1 VNTLWVVLI
10 GGVVIL
16 LAYNLYAKRIDR
28 VVIQSDANRAT
39 PATMYMDGADFVPT
53 SRFVLYGYHFKSIA
67 AAGPIVGVIT
77 AANLWGWLP
86 AIIWLMVGVSFIGWA
101 SDYSAIMVAVRNDG
115 NSLSAIAHRLIAPRT
130 RRILFLFI
138 FFYLLLIGGA
148 FVGIM
153 AGVLDARPDVPF
165 GIVTLAIMGT
175 LAGWLIY
182 RRKANLG
189 MVTLLVVGVT
199 LVAMALGPAG
209 VPTPEPGA
217 TPDWSQGAISG
228 AVLDLNNAVNGD
240 TELYSVVDPTNA
252 DPRIP
257 PADPATGVR
266 PTTPKFNAETGA
278 INVFPSFL
286 MWAIFLLI
294 FSYLGANL
302 PIWRFAQP
310 VNYIGFWITA
320 LTIGFAAIGAVLAPL
335 GLVDGATEGK
345 FAIDAYKGF
354 VPDQTTATVQPL
366 WPLLFVTIAC
376 GAISGW
382 HALFGSIGTA
392 RQLEYETDAL
402 PVGGGGMFSEN
413 TLGLLSLVAVA
424 ITAGTAGATGFA
436 RGVGSLLEVVSFGLI
451 GVSYGTA
458 LGFGAFVVIVLT
470 VVQLVFRVMRV
481 TLGEWLGE
489 AWVGFKNQ
497 HVATIIGSLLVL
509 FLVLTGTWVYLWQ
522 LFGASN
528 QLLAAL
534 SLLIVTVWLA
544 SIGRNPAYAGIPM
557 VFMYVTT
564 IAASLVVA
572 YNLFRTVTTADLQVI
587 SVVGNWAMIAVALLL
602 VVAALVIGYDGW
614 QAWTRYRGHPV
625 GVEAMPQPA
634 EPYTPAGTG

>member
-1 VNTLWVVLI
+1 
-10 GGVVIL
+10 
-16 LAYNLYAKRIDR
+16 
-28 VVIQSDANRAT
+28 
-39 PATMYMDGADFVPT
+39 
-53 SRFVLYGYHFKSIA
+53 
-67 AAGPIVGVIT
+67 
-77 AANLWGWLP
+77 
-86 AIIWLMVGVSFIGWA
+86 
-101 SDYSAIMVAVRNDG
+101 
-115 NSLSAIAHRLIAPRT
+115 
-130 RRILFLFI
+130 
-138 FFYLLLIGGA
+138 
-148 FVGIM
+148 
-153 AGVLDARPDVPF
+153 
-165 GIVTLAIMGT
+165 
-175 LAGWLIY
+175 
-182 RRKANLG
+182 
-189 MVTLLVVGVT
+189 VVGVT
-199 LVAMALGPAG
+199 IVAMALGPAG
-209 VPTPEPGA
+209 VPAPEPGA
-217 TPDWSQGAISG
+217 APDWSQGAISG
-228 AVLDLNNAVNGD
+228 VVLDINNAVNGE

-257 PADPATGVR
+257 PPDPATGER

-286 MWAIFLLI
+286 MWAVFLLI

-310 VNYIGFWITA
+310 VNYIGFWITVI
-320 LTIGFAAIGAVLAPL
+320 TIGLAAIGAVLAPL

-345 FAIDAYKGF
+345 FAIPNFTAF
-354 VPDQTTATVQPL
+354 APDQTTATIQPL

-436 RGVGSLLEVVSFGLI
+436 RGVGSLLEVASFGLI
-451 GVSYGTA
+451 GLSYGTA

-481 TLGEWLGE
+481 TLAEWLGD

-497 HVATIIGSLLVL
+497 HVATIVGSLLVL

-534 SLLIVTVWLA
+534 SLLIVTIWLA
-544 SIGRNPAYAGIPM
+544 SIGRNPAFAGIPM

-587 SVVGNWAMIAVALLL
+587 SVIGNWAMIGVALLL

-614 QAWTRYRGHPV
+614 QAWTRYRGHRV
-625 GVEAMPQPA
+625 GVEAPPQPA
-634 EPYTPAGTG
+634 EPYTPAGAG